1 MKIRNIQDLTNDF
14 NQAYFKACNTSIPE
28 DWLDAALAGRHL
40 VNGLNERG
48 LATDILPELQETR
61 SNKK

>member
-1 MKIRNIQDLTNDF
+1 MKTKNIQDLTNDF

-28 DWLDAALAGRHL
+28 DWLDAALVGRHL

-48 LATDILPELQETR
+48 MVSDILPELQETR
-61 SNKK
+61 RTEK